1 MKTLLFQ
8 FDGQF
13 RFTKDPISMGK
24 LDYTKFQTPQIKNE
38 TSYEKAERFP
48 HPFMDKITINQNVF
62 IEVQDKNASGS
73 GSDITIIPVEINLEF
88 LARHR
93 VGPKMKYGTT

>member
-1 MKTLLFQ
+1 
-8 FDGQF
+8 
-13 RFTKDPISMGK
+13 
-24 LDYTKFQTPQIKNE
+24 
-38 TSYEKAERFP
+38 
-48 HPFMDKITINQNVF
+48 MDKITINQNVF